1 MDILFLLYLLPFC
14 KQCEL
19 CKFWFHFS
27 FLFSLSASVSLLFCF
42 QFQPSTCRMMHAYIL
57 TLSLVV
63 IVRVLLK
70 SEILKFKHSL
80 GPITVLT

>member
-27 FLFSLSASVSLLFCF
+27 YLFSASVSLLFCF
-42 QFQPSTCRMMHAYIL
+42 QFQPSTCHMIHAYIL

-63 IVRVLLK
+63 IIHVLLK

-80 GPITVLT
+80 GPVTVLK